1 MARYTMSTRT
11 FFLIDDD
18 PAIRRAMQSVAE
30 MMQVRATS
38 FASAEEFLASD
49 APQREGCLVIDIRLP
64 GMSGL
69 ELLRVLREHSC
80 DMPII
85 IISGHADVPM
95 AVEAMQCGALTVLTK
110 PFRLQHVVNELEK
123 AFADSDVRRM
133 AKRLQKEAQDR
144 LSKLTERER
153 EVLDLI
159 SQGLTN
165 KQMAARLSLTIRAIE
180 DRRAR
185 LMRRLVVRSV
195 PELLTLLQQAQA

>member
-1 MARYTMSTRT
+1 MSTRT

-18 PAIRRAMQSVAE
+18 PAIRRAMQAVAE
-30 MMQVRATS
+30 MMQVQATS

-49 APQREGCLVIDIRLP
+49 APQHEGCLVIDIRLP

-69 ELLRVLREHSC
+69 ELQRHLRELSC

-95 AVEAMQCGALTVLTK
+95 AVEAMQRGALTVLTK
-110 PFRLQHVVNELEK
+110 PFRLQDVVNELEK
-123 AFADSDVRRM
+123 AFADSDVRLA
-133 AKRLQKEAQDR
+133 AKRLRMEAQER

-159 SQGLTN
+159 CQGLTN

-180 DRRAR
+180 DRRSR
-185 LMRRLVVRSV
+185 LMRRLAVRSV
-195 PELLTLLQQAQA
+195 PELLTLLQQAQAQA